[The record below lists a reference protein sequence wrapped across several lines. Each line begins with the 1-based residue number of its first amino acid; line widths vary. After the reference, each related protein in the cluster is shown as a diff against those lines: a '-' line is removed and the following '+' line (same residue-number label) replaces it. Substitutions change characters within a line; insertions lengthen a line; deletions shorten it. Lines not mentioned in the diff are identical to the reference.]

1 MARPIF
7 SESLHNPQGFPR
19 WLVSVVPV
27 PAECPR
33 EYPQVAPC
41 VCALRCSQ
49 EFPRWQ
55 AHVHACS
62 QQATLLA
69 LRSPQVYPRWLACV
83 VLVPAQCPQEY
94 PKVALHV
101 FALHRP

>member
-19 WLVSVVPV
+19 WLVSVVPG

-33 EYPQVAPC
+33 EYPQVTPC

-55 AHVHACS
+55 ARVLACS